1 MSSKFL
7 DFITGMIYS
16 QPMSFY
22 TNVLQYGNSL
32 LVRYVEDGK
41 RLTKRVR
48 YEPTLFDLVTTGEKT
63 GYTTLDGRAVLPHHF
78 DSIREAKDWISD
90 RQNQDVVFGN
100 TQYPYCWISDEYPDR
115 VEWDLDQMLIV
126 TIDIEVECENGFPK
140 PEDALEPLL
149 SITVKNHQSKRI
161 VVFGLHEFENS
172 RDDVSY
178 IQCKDEDHLLQK
190 FLGFWEENTPDII
203 TGWNTEFFDL
213 PYLINRIKRVFNEDE
228 VKRLSPWRNV
238 FDRQVYQMGRTHQ
251 IYTIDGISAL
261 DYYDLYRK
269 FTYTNQERYTL
280 DYIAYV
286 ELGERKDG
294 NPYDTFREWYTKD
307 YQSFIEYNITDVEL
321 VDKLEDKMKLIEL
334 IVTMAYEAKVN
345 LTDVLGQ
352 VRYWDILIYNHL
364 RKKNIVIPP
373 KKEHEKTDK
382 YEGAY
387 VKDPLVGMHN
397 WVMSFDLNSLYPH
410 LIMQYNISP
419 ETLITDCHMQGDK
432 LVDKILE
439 GKVKNTTAYCM
450 TPNGAYFRKNFKGFL
465 PELMEQIYNDRV
477 KYKKLM
483 LQAEQEYEDTKN
495 PALLKDISKY
505 NNIQMAKKISL
516 NSAYGAIGNNWFR
529 YYDLMIATAITTA
542 GQLSI
547 RWIEKALNIHL
558 NKILDTKDVDYVIAS
573 DTDSVYITFDTLV
586 SKVFGDE
593 KDSRKIVSALDKLAK
608 EKLEPFID
616 KSYDALASHM
626 NAYDQRMY
634 MKREVIADKGIWTAK
649 KRYIL
654 NVHDSEGV
662 RYKEPKLKM
671 MGIEAVKSS
680 TPAPCREKIK
690 QAMNIIMGGTE
701 RELNT
706 FIQDFRAEFMDLSP
720 EEIAYPR
727 SCNGVKKFRGTH
739 KLFASGAPI
748 HVKGAI
754 LYNHLVEKNSLSH
767 RYPYIQEGDKIRFVH
782 MKEPNT
788 YQSSAFSFITT
799 LPVELD
805 IYKYIDYDVQF
816 EKSFVEPLKF
826 ITDKA
831 QWLIDSSY
839 GTQGTL
845 EDFFT

>member
-1 MSSKFL
+1 
-7 DFITGMIYS
+7 
-16 QPMSFY
+16 MSFY

-41 RLTKRVR
+41 RLTKRVK
-48 YEPTLFDLVTTGEKT
+48 YQPTLFDLVTTGEKT
-63 GYTTLDGRAVLPHHF
+63 GYTTLDGKSVLPHKF
-78 DSIREAKDWISD
+78 DSIRDAKDWIAD
-90 RQNQDVVFGN
+90 RPNQNIVFGN
-100 TQYPYCWISDEYPDR
+100 TQYPYCWIADEYPNR
-115 VEWDLDQMLIV
+115 VNWDLDQMLVI

-140 PEDALEPLL
+140 PEDALEPML
-149 SITVKNHQSKRI
+149 SITVKNHQTKRI
-161 VVFGLHEFENS
+161 VVFGLHDFRND
-172 RDDVSY
+172 RDDVTY
-178 IQCKDEDHLLQK
+178 IKCESEVHLLK
-190 FLGFWEENTPDII
+190 EFLAFWERNVPDIV
-203 TGWNTEFFDL
+203 TGWNTEFFDI
-213 PYLINRIKRVFNEDE
+213 PYLCNRIKRVFDEDE

-251 IYTIDGISAL
+251 IYTIDGVSAL

-294 NPYDTFREWYTKD
+294 NPFDTFREWYTND

-345 LTDVLGQ
+345 MTDVLGQ

-364 RKKNIVIPP
+364 REKNLVIPP
-373 KKEHEKTDK
+373 KKEHEKNEK

-387 VKDPLVGMHN
+387 VKDPQVGMHN

-419 ETLITDCHMQGDK
+419 ETLVNSGADLAEGMVDK
-432 LVDKILE
+432 LLE
-439 GKVKNTTAYCM
+439 GKAKNDTEYCM
-450 TPNGAYFRKNFKGFL
+450 TPNGAFFRKDVKGFL
-465 PELMEQIYNDRV
+465 PELMESMYNDRV

-529 YYDLMIATAITTA
+529 YYDLLIATAITTA

-558 NKILDTKDVDYVIAS
+558 NKILKTEKIDYVIAS
-573 DTDSVYITFDTLV
+573 DTDSVYITFDALV
-586 SKVFGDE
+586 HKIFGEGQETGKVVAF
-593 KDSRKIVSALDKLAK
+593 LDKLAK

-616 KSYDALASHM
+616 KSYSALATHM
-626 NAYDQRMY
+626 NAYDQKMY

-680 TPAPCREKIK
+680 TPAPCRARIK
-690 QAMNIIMGGTE
+690 DAMNIIMGGTE
-701 RELNT
+701 KELNT
-706 FIQDFRAEFMDLSP
+706 FIQNFREEFMKLPP
-720 EEIAYPR
+720 EDIAYPR
-727 SCNGVKKFRGTH
+727 SCNGVTKYRGTDR
-739 KLFASGAPI
+739 LFKQGAPI
-748 HVKGAI
+748 HVKGGI
-754 LYNHLVEKNSLSH
+754 LYNHLVQKNNLSNK
-767 RYPYIQEGDKIRFVH
+767 YPYIQEGDKVRFLH
-782 MKEPNT
+782 MKEPNI
-788 YQSSAFSFITT
+788 YQASAFSFITT
-799 LPVELD
+799 LPRELD
-805 IYKYIDYDVQF
+805 IMDKIDYDMQF
-816 EKSFVEPLKF
+816 EKSFVEPLRF
-826 ITDKA
+826 IAEKA
-831 QWLIDSSY
+831 KWLIDTSY

-845 EDFFT
+845 EDFFA